1 VYLILDFP
9 DSALVPYCPT
19 LLQYASLRGPML
31 ITLRLFCRLPVLQC
45 VVTYNAAL
53 FQGQGTIWS
62 LSCVGWRFSGDRPMR
77 PDTLSL
83 TITLPNEQRILVPH
97 AIVRW
102 SREQGFAV
110 ENVVRSSR
118 ACSAQALREAIG
130 TGTDGECPMSDDWG
144 MSFRFPIALVL
155 SFVCFAVPVWAD
167 FQAGMDANNRGDY
180 ATALREWRLLAEQ
193 GDALAQYNL
202 GMLYRKGRGV
212 PQDDVQARQWYEK
225 AAVQGQAKAQF
236 SLGTLYFNGEGAP
249 KDYRQALRWFRL
261 AADQGE
267 AVAQTKIAIMYDDGQ
282 GVPHDIVQAYKWY
295 SLAATNGDKPA
306 AELRDTAA
314 KQMTPAQ
321 IAEAQ
326 KLAQEWKPK
335 SK

>member
-1 VYLILDFP
+1 
-9 DSALVPYCPT
+9 
-19 LLQYASLRGPML
+19 M
-31 ITLRLFCRLPVLQC
+31 
-45 VVTYNAAL
+45 
-53 FQGQGTIWS
+53 
-62 LSCVGWRFSGDRPMR
+62 SGDGR
-77 PDTLSL
+77 
-83 TITLPNEQRILVPH
+83 
-97 AIVRW
+97 
-102 SREQGFAV
+102 
-110 ENVVRSSR
+110 
-118 ACSAQALREAIG
+118 
-130 TGTDGECPMSDDWG
+130 

-155 SFVCFAVPVWAD
+155 SFVCFAVPAWAD

-180 ATALREWRLLAEQ
+180 ATALREWRPLAEQ
-193 GDALAQYNL
+193 GDALAQYNM
-202 GMLYRKGRGV
+202 GVLYRKGRGV
-212 PQDDVQARQWYEK
+212 PQDDVQARRWYEK
-225 AAVQGQAKAQF
+225 AAVQGQTKAQF
-236 SLGTLYFNGEGAP
+236 SLGTLYFNGEGVP

-295 SLAATNGDKPA
+295 SLASTNGDKPA
-306 AELRDTAA
+306 AELRDRTA